1 MVLFLQFI
9 LTEFLLFFHL
19 RVFFLIISP
28 LFFLCLFH
36 NAEGEVVPPGVYG
49 SFLGGGHLGVHEIV
63 ITLVTPQII
72 NPYLIIW
79 AAAVVAQGGGFSR
92 TIIWSNIAKSK
103 KMIQKALLP
112 CPSFF

>member
-49 SFLGGGHLGVHEIV
+49 SFFGGGHLGVHEIV

-92 TIIWSNIAKSK
+92 TIIWLNIAKSK
-103 KMIQKALLP
+103 KNDPESTFTLP
-112 CPSFF
+112 EFF